1 MDIDVHALLQGYLK
15 WLKSKGGRLVAGAE
29 VMRLEREQGEWRAV
43 TRAGAFRAPVLVN
56 AGGAWADE
64 IATIAGLA
72 PLGLRPLRRTAVTVD
87 LPPDGSPAHW
97 PMAHDIDDEFY
108 FKPEAGRLLAS
119 PADETPSP
127 PCDAQADELD
137 VALAIERLERAT
149 TIRVRQ
155 ITHRWAGLRTFAPD
169 RTTVLGYDSAG
180 EGFFWVAG
188 QGGYGIQ
195 TSAAMGRAA
204 AALVAGEDLPAD
216 LRALGLSQSTLSPGR
231 LSA

>member
-1 MDIDVHALLQGYLK
+1 
-15 WLKSKGGRLVAGAE
+15 
-29 VMRLEREQGEWRAV
+29 
-43 TRAGAFRAPVLVN
+43 
-56 AGGAWADE
+56 
-64 IATIAGLA
+64 
-72 PLGLRPLRRTAVTVD
+72 
-87 LPPDGSPAHW
+87 
-97 PMAHDIDDEFY
+97 MAHDIDDEFY

-149 TIRVRQ
+149 TIRVRR